1 MSNLRRFLRRFDDAF
16 CAMIHGHSRR
26 DIDRIR
32 LARLRLLVRRE
43 IARLE
48 RESARDDYFS
58 FHSTSCRLTAESLA
72 SHLEGIVDSVDCETY
87 RILLDHL
94 LIERSNL
101 NAHRIFQW
109 DYWHS
114 LDDFNKARIQCPVM
128 PVVDP
133 TSKQYGKLLKG
144 LGESFT
150 LDALHDEQRFHI
162 RYWHQWGSP
171 FLRLFVRPFRSAKVI
186 SPP

>member
-32 LARLRLLVRRE
+32 LARLQLLVRRE

-58 FHSTSCRLTAESLA
+58 FYSTSCRLAAESLA
-72 SHLEGIVDSVDCETY
+72 SHLEGVIDSVDCDPY

-94 LIERSNL
+94 LIERGNL
-101 NAHRIFQW
+101 NARRIFQW

-114 LDDFNKARIQCPVM
+114 LDDFNKTRIKCPIM

-133 TSKQYGKLLKG
+133 TSKQYGKLFAG
-144 LGESFT
+144 LCEGLTF
-150 LDALHDEQRFHI
+150 DALHNKRRFDI
-162 RYWHQWGSP
+162 RYWHRLIAP
-171 FLRLFVRPFRSAKVI
+171 FIRLFVRPFRSAKVI

>member
-1 MSNLRRFLRRFDDAF
+1 MTKFRMRLADAF
-16 CAMIHGHSRR
+16 YGFRYGHTRR

-43 IARLE
+43 IVRLE
-48 RESARDDYFS
+48 REAVRDDYFS
-58 FHSTSCRLTAESLA
+58 FHATSCRLAAQTLA
-72 SHLEGIVDSVDCETY
+72 RRLEGIVNGVDCEAY
-87 RILLDHL
+87 RVLLDHL
-94 LIERSNL
+94 LIERGNL
-101 NAHRIFQW
+101 NARRIFQW

-114 LDDFNKARIQCPVM
+114 LDDFNKSRIQCPVM
-128 PVVDP
+128 PVVNP

-150 LDALHDEQRFHI
+150 PDALHDERRFHI
-162 RYWHQWGSP
+162 RYWHRWGSP

>member
-1 MSNLRRFLRRFDDAF
+1 MSLRFFRRLDNAF
-16 CAMIHGHSRR
+16 WAFTHGHTRR
-26 DIDRIR
+26 VIDRIR

-43 IARLE
+43 ISRLE
-48 RESARDDYFS
+48 CEAALESYFS
-58 FHSTSCRLTAESLA
+58 FHATFCRLAAQSLA
-72 SHLEGIVDSVDCETY
+72 SHLEGIIDSVDCETY

-101 NAHRIFQW
+101 NARRIFQW

-128 PVVDP
+128 PVVNP
-133 TSKQYGKLLKG
+133 TSKQYGKLFTGLAKG
-144 LGESFT
+144 LGF
-150 LDALHDEQRFHI
+150 DALHDEQRFHI
-162 RYWHQWGSP
+162 RYWHQLISP
-171 FLRLFVRPFRSAKVI
+171 FLRTFVRPFRSAKVI